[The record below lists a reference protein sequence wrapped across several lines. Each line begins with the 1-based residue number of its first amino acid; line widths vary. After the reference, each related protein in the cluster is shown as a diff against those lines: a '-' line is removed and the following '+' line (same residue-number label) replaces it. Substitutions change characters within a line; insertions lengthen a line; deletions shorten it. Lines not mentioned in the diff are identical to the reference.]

1 MPSALGQ
8 NTLQS
13 HRNSSASSLSP
24 SWIHFA
30 LPSVTDLI
38 FILVLVLLSYSVLSA
53 RLLGDAGIGWHIRN
67 GELMLRTH
75 TVTRADPFSYTM
87 SGRPWLAWEWLYD
100 ATIGAVHQS
109 LGLNG
114 VVFFTA
120 IVIALTF
127 ALTFHILL
135 ARGSLLQISLILLL
149 LAMGASMIHFL
160 ARPHV
165 LSWLFTVI
173 WFQLLDSAEVA
184 PENRRRLTW
193 LPLLMLLWVNLH
205 GGFLFGLALL
215 GLYWLAGMIQYLQT
229 GTQGRQAVA
238 AWVKQLSALGALSF
252 LATFANPYGYILHA
266 HIYRYLTN
274 RFLMNHIDEFRSPDF
289 HGIAQECFAV
299 LLVIAIVALAAA
311 RGKIRASQL
320 LGILFAS
327 YSGLYASR
335 NLPVASILLILVAGP
350 LFSAAVRDAGNNAEL
365 PDRTRNFLSRCSSF
379 ALRMGNLE
387 QSLRGHLWPVAAVT
401 FGLFVCTQHGRVASH
416 KLMNAH
422 FDEKKFPVAATQLI
436 AERSIHEP
444 IFSLD
449 SWGGYF
455 IYRLYPEMKVFV
467 DDRHDLYGEQFL
479 REYLTAIRLA
489 PGWDQVL
496 DGKRVNWVLMP
507 GDSTLANMLKETH
520 RWRIIYADDV
530 AVLLER
536 EEGVARPT

>member
-1 MPSALGQ
+1 MASALSQ
-8 NTLQS
+8 NTLQD
-13 HRNSSASSLSP
+13 RNSSASAFSP
-24 SWIHFA
+24 GWIHLA

-38 FILVLVLLSYSVLSA
+38 FILVLVLLSYSVLAA

-75 TVTRADPFSYTM
+75 MITRTDPFSYTM

-120 IVIALTF
+120 TVIAFTF
-127 ALTFHILL
+127 ALTFRILL
-135 ARGSLLQISLILLL
+135 ARGSLLQISIALLL
-149 LAMGASMIHFL
+149 LAMGAAMIHFL

-184 PENRRRLTW
+184 PGNRRQLLW

-215 GLYWLAGMIQYLQT
+215 GLYWLAGMIRYLQT
-229 GTQGRQAVA
+229 GTEGRQAVA
-238 AWVKQLSALGALSF
+238 PWVKQLSALGALSF
-252 LATFANPYGYILHA
+252 LATFANPYGYKLHA
-266 HIYRYLTN
+266 HIYRYLSN

-289 HGIAQECFAV
+289 HGVAQECFAV
-299 LLVIAIVALAAA
+299 LLVITIIALAAA

-320 LGILFAS
+320 LVILFAS

-335 NLPVASILLILVAGP
+335 NLPVASILLVLVAGP
-350 LFSAAVRDAGNNAEL
+350 LLSAAVRDAGNNAEL
-365 PDRTRNFLSRCSSF
+365 PDRTRNFLSRCCSS

-387 QSLRGHLWPVAAVT
+387 LSLRGHLWPVAAVI
-401 FGLFVCTQHGRVASH
+401 FGLFVCIQHGRVGSH
-416 KLMNAH
+416 QLMNAN
-422 FDEKKFPVAATQLI
+422 FDVKKFPVAAVQVI
-436 AERSIHEP
+436 AERGIQGT

-489 PGWDQVL
+489 PRWDEVL
-496 DGKRVNWVLMP
+496 DEKRVNWVLMP
-507 GDSTLANMLKETH
+507 GNSSLANMLKETH

-536 EEGVARPT
+536 EQGGTGPI

>member
-1 MPSALGQ
+1 MPSALSQ
-8 NTLQS
+8 NTPQID
-13 HRNSSASSLSP
+13 RNSSASAFSP
-24 SWIHFA
+24 GWIHLA

-38 FILVLVLLSYSVLSA
+38 FILVLVLLSYSVLAA

-75 TVTRADPFSYTM
+75 MITRTDPFSYTM

-120 IVIALTF
+120 TVIAFTF
-127 ALTFHILL
+127 ALTFRILL
-135 ARGSLLQISLILLL
+135 ARGSLLQISIALLL
-149 LAMGASMIHFL
+149 LAMGAAMIHFL

-184 PENRRRLTW
+184 PENRRQLLW

-215 GLYWLAGMIQYLQT
+215 GLYWLAGVIRYLQ
-229 GTQGRQAVA
+229 GGSESRQAA

-252 LATFANPYGYILHA
+252 LATFANPYGYKLHA
-266 HIYRYLTN
+266 HIYRYLSN

-289 HGIAQECFAV
+289 HGVAQECFAV
-299 LLVIAIVALAAA
+299 LLVITIIALAAA

-320 LGILFAS
+320 LVILFAS

-335 NLPVASILLILVAGP
+335 NLPVASILLVLVAGP
-350 LFSAAVRDAGNNAEL
+350 LLSAAVRDAGNNAKL

-387 QSLRGHLWPVAAVT
+387 QSLRGHLWPVAAVI
-401 FGLFVCTQHGRVASH
+401 FGLFVCIQHGRAGSH
-416 KLMNAH
+416 QLMNAH
-422 FDEKKFPVAATQLI
+422 FDVRKFPTAAVQVI
-436 AERSIHEP
+436 AERGIQEP

-489 PGWDQVL
+489 PRWDEVL
-496 DGKRVNWVLMP
+496 DEKRVNWVLMP
-507 GDSTLANMLKETH
+507 GDSSLANMLKETH
-520 RWRIIYADDV
+520 RWRVISADDV

-536 EEGVARPT
+536 EQGGTGPI

>member
-1 MPSALGQ
+1 MASALSQ
-8 NTLQS
+8 NTLQID
-13 HRNSSASSLSP
+13 RDSSASSFSP
-24 SWIHFA
+24 GWIHFA

-38 FILVLVLLSYSVLSA
+38 FILVLVLLSYSVLAA

-67 GELMLRTH
+67 GELMLRSH
-75 TVTRADPFSYTM
+75 MITRTDPFSYTM

-100 ATIGAVHQS
+100 AIIGVVHKS

-120 IVIALTF
+120 IVIAFTF
-127 ALTFHILL
+127 ALTFRILL
-135 ARGSLLQISLILLL
+135 ARGSLLQISIALLL
-149 LAMGASMIHFL
+149 LAMGAAMIHFL

-184 PENRRRLTW
+184 PENWRQLLW

-215 GLYWLAGMIQYLQT
+215 GLYWLAGVIRYLQ
-229 GTQGRQAVA
+229 GGSESRQAA

-252 LATFANPYGYILHA
+252 LATFANPYGYKLHA
-266 HIYRYLTN
+266 HIYRYLSN

-289 HGIAQECFAV
+289 HGVAQECFAV
-299 LLVIAIVALAAA
+299 LLVITIIALAAA
-311 RGKIRASQL
+311 RAKIRNSQL
-320 LGILFAS
+320 LLILFAS

-335 NLPVASILLILVAGP
+335 NLPVASILLVLVAGP
-350 LFSAAVRDAGNNAEL
+350 LLSAAVRDAGNNAEL
-365 PDRTRNFLSRCSSF
+365 PDRTRNFFSRCSSF

-387 QSLRGHLWPVAAVT
+387 LSLRGHLWPVGAVI
-401 FGLFVCTQHGRVASH
+401 FGLFVCIQHGRVGSH
-416 KLMNAH
+416 QLMNAH
-422 FDEKKFPVAATQLI
+422 FDGKKFPVAAVRVI
-436 AERSIHEP
+436 AERGIHEP

-489 PGWDQVL
+489 PGWDEVL
-496 DGKRVNWVLMP
+496 DEKRVNWVLMP
-507 GDSTLANMLKETH
+507 GNSSLANMLKETH

-536 EEGVARPT
+536 EQGGTGPI

>member
-1 MPSALGQ
+1 LSQ
-8 NTLQS
+8 NRPQID
-13 HRNSSASSLSP
+13 RDSSASSFSP

-38 FILVLVLLSYSVLSA
+38 FILVLALLSYSVLSA

-100 ATIGAVHQS
+100 AIIGVVHQS

-120 IVIALTF
+120 LVIALTF
-127 ALTFHILL
+127 VLTFRILL
-135 ARGSLLQISLILLL
+135 ARGSLLQISVALLL
-149 LAMGASMIHFL
+149 LAMGAAMIHFL

-173 WFQLLDSAEVA
+173 WFQVLDSAEVA
-184 PENRRRLTW
+184 PENRRRLLW

-215 GLYWLAGMIQYLQT
+215 GLDWLAGMVRYLRT
-229 GTQGRQAVA
+229 GTEGRQGAA
-238 AWVKQLSALGALSF
+238 AWVKQLSAMGALSF
-252 LATFANPYGYILHA
+252 LATFANPYGYRLHA
-266 HIYRYLTN
+266 HIYRYLSN

-289 HGIAQECFAV
+289 HGVAQECFAV
-299 LLVIAIVALAAA
+299 LLVITIVALAAA
-311 RGKIRASQL
+311 RAKIRPSQL
-320 LGILFAS
+320 LVILFAS

-335 NLPVASILLILVAGP
+335 NLPVASILLVLVAGP
-350 LFSAAVRDAGNNAEL
+350 MLSGAVRDAANSAEL

-387 QSLRGHLWPVAAVT
+387 LSLRGHLWPVAAVI
-401 FGLFVCTQHGRVASH
+401 FGLFVCIQHGRVGSH
-416 KLMNAH
+416 QLMNAH
-422 FDEKKFPVAATQLI
+422 FDVKKFPVAAVQVI
-436 AERSIHEP
+436 AERGIHEP

-536 EEGVARPT
+536 EEGVAGPT

>member
-1 MPSALGQ
+1 MASALSQ
-8 NTLQS
+8 NTVQD
-13 HRNSSASSLSP
+13 RNSSASSFSP
-24 SWIHFA
+24 GWIHFA

-38 FILVLVLLSYSVLSA
+38 FILVLVLLSYSVLAA

-67 GELMLRTH
+67 GELMMRTH
-75 TVTRADPFSYTM
+75 MITRADPFSYTM

-100 ATIGAVHQS
+100 AIIGAVHQS

-120 IVIALTF
+120 TAIAFTF
-127 ALTFHILL
+127 ALTFRLLL
-135 ARGSLLQISLILLL
+135 ARGSMLQISVTLLL
-149 LAMGASMIHFL
+149 LAMGAAMIHFL

-184 PENRRRLTW
+184 PENRRQLLW

-215 GLYWLAGMIQYLQT
+215 GLYCLAGTIRYLQA
-229 GTQGRQAVA
+229 GAESRQAA
-238 AWVKQLSALGALSF
+238 AWVKQLSAVGALSF
-252 LATFANPYGYILHA
+252 LATFANPYGYRLHA
-266 HIYRYLTN
+266 HIYRYLSN

-289 HGIAQECFAV
+289 HGVAQECFAV
-299 LLVIAIVALAAA
+299 LLVITIIALAAA

-320 LGILFAS
+320 LVILFAS

-335 NLPVASILLILVAGP
+335 NLPVASILLILIAGP
-350 LFSAAVRDAGNNAEL
+350 MLSAAVRDTGNNAEL
-365 PDRTRNFLSRCSSF
+365 PDRTRNFFSRCSSF
-379 ALRMGNLE
+379 ALRMGSLE
-387 QSLRGHLWPVAAVT
+387 LSLRGRLWPVAAVV
-401 FGLFVCTQHGRVASH
+401 FGLFVCIQHGRVGSH
-416 KLMNAH
+416 QLMNAH
-422 FDEKKFPVAATQLI
+422 FDVKKFPVAAVQVI
-436 AERSIHEP
+436 AERGIQGT

-489 PGWDQVL
+489 PGWDEVL
-496 DGKRVNWVLMP
+496 DEKRVNWVLMP
-507 GDSTLANMLKETH
+507 GNSSLANMLKETH
-520 RWRIIYADDV
+520 RWRVIYADDV
-530 AVLLER
+530 AILLER
-536 EEGVARPT
+536 EQGGTGPI

>member
-1 MPSALGQ
+1 MASALRQ
-8 NTLQS
+8 TTPQTD
-13 HRNSSASSLSP
+13 RNSSAISSSP
-24 SWIHFA
+24 GWIHLA

-38 FILVLVLLSYSVLSA
+38 FIIVLLSLSFSVLSA

-75 TVTRADPFSYTM
+75 MVTRTDPFSYSM
-87 SGRPWLAWEWLYD
+87 SGRSWLAWEWLYD

-114 VVFFTA
+114 VVFFAA

-127 ALTFHILL
+127 ALTFRILL
-135 ARGSLLQISLILLL
+135 TRGSLLQISLVLLL
-149 LAMGASMIHFL
+149 LAMAASMIHFL

-165 LSWLFTVI
+165 LSWLFTVL

-184 PENRRRLTW
+184 PENRRRLIW

-215 GLYWLAGMIQYLQT
+215 GLYWLAGMIRYWQA
-229 GTQGRQAVA
+229 GTESRQAA
-238 AWVKQLSALGALSF
+238 AWVKQLSSVGALSF
-252 LATFANPYGYILHA
+252 LATFANPYGYKLHA
-266 HIYRYLTN
+266 HIYRYLSN

-289 HGIAQECFAV
+289 HGVAQECFAV
-299 LLVIAIVALAAA
+299 LLVITIVAVAAKRA
-311 RGKIRASQL
+311 KTRASQL
-320 LGILFAS
+320 LVILFAS

-350 LFSAAVRDAGNNAEL
+350 LLSAAVRDAGNNAEL

-387 QSLRGHLWPVAAVT
+387 QSLRGHLWPVAAVI
-401 FGLFVCTQHGRVASH
+401 FGLFVCIQHGRAGSH
-416 KLMNAH
+416 QLMNAH
-422 FDEKKFPVAATQLI
+422 FDVKKFPTAAVQVI
-436 AERSIHEP
+436 AERGIHEP

-467 DDRHDLYGEQFL
+467 DDRHDLYDEQFL
-479 REYLTAIRLA
+479 REYLSAIRLA
-489 PGWDQVL
+489 PGWDEVL
-496 DGKRVNWVLMP
+496 DEKRVNWVLMP
-507 GDSTLANMLKETH
+507 ADSSLANMLKETH
-520 RWRIIYADDV
+520 RWRTIYADDV

-536 EEGVARPT
+536 EQGGAGPM

>member
-1 MPSALGQ
+1 MASALSQ
-8 NTLQS
+8 NTLQD
-13 HRNSSASSLSP
+13 RNSSASAFSP
-24 SWIHFA
+24 GWIHLA

-38 FILVLVLLSYSVLSA
+38 FILVLVLLSYSVLAA

-75 TVTRADPFSYTM
+75 MITRTDPFSYTM

-120 IVIALTF
+120 TVIAFTF
-127 ALTFHILL
+127 ALTFRILL
-135 ARGSLLQISLILLL
+135 ARGSLLQISIALLL
-149 LAMGASMIHFL
+149 LAMGAAMIHFL

-184 PENRRRLTW
+184 PENWRQLLW

-215 GLYWLAGMIQYLQT
+215 GLYWLAGVIRYLQ
-229 GTQGRQAVA
+229 GGSESRQAA

-252 LATFANPYGYILHA
+252 LATFANPYGYKLHA
-266 HIYRYLTN
+266 HIYRYLSN

-289 HGIAQECFAV
+289 HGVAQECFAV
-299 LLVIAIVALAAA
+299 LLVITIIALAAA

-320 LGILFAS
+320 LVILFAS

-335 NLPVASILLILVAGP
+335 NLPVASILLVLVAGP
-350 LFSAAVRDAGNNAEL
+350 LLSAAVRDAGNTAKL

-387 QSLRGHLWPVAAVT
+387 QSLRGHLWPVAAVI
-401 FGLFVCTQHGRVASH
+401 FGLFVCIQHGRAGSH
-416 KLMNAH
+416 QLMNAH
-422 FDEKKFPVAATQLI
+422 FDVRKFPTAAVQVI
-436 AERSIHEP
+436 AERGIQEP

-489 PGWDQVL
+489 PGWDEVL
-496 DGKRVNWVLMP
+496 DEKRVNWVLMP
-507 GDSTLANMLKETH
+507 GNSSLANMLKETH
-520 RWRIIYADDV
+520 RWRVIYADDV
-530 AVLLER
+530 AILLER
-536 EEGVARPT
+536 EQGGTGPI

>member
-1 MPSALGQ
+1 MASALSQ
-8 NTLQS
+8 NTVQD
-13 HRNSSASSLSP
+13 RNSSASSFSP

-38 FILVLVLLSYSVLSA
+38 FILVLVLLSYSVLAA

-67 GELMLRTH
+67 GELMMRTH
-75 TVTRADPFSYTM
+75 MITRADPFSYTM

-100 ATIGAVHQS
+100 AIIGAVHQS
-109 LGLNG
+109 LGWNG

-120 IVIALTF
+120 TAIAFTF
-127 ALTFHILL
+127 ALTFRLLL
-135 ARGSLLQISLILLL
+135 ARGSMLQISVTLLL
-149 LAMGASMIHFL
+149 LAMGAAMIHFL

-184 PENRRRLTW
+184 PENWRQLLW

-215 GLYWLAGMIQYLQT
+215 GLYCLAGTIRYLQA
-229 GTQGRQAVA
+229 GAESRQAA
-238 AWVKQLSALGALSF
+238 AWVKQLSAVGALSF
-252 LATFANPYGYILHA
+252 LATFANPYGYRLHA
-266 HIYRYLTN
+266 HIYRYLSN

-289 HGIAQECFAV
+289 HGVAQECFAV
-299 LLVIAIVALAAA
+299 LLVITIIALAAA

-320 LGILFAS
+320 LVILFAS

-335 NLPVASILLILVAGP
+335 NLPVASILLILIAGP
-350 LFSAAVRDAGNNAEL
+350 MLSAAVRDTGNNAEL
-365 PDRTRNFLSRCSSF
+365 PDRTRNFFSRCSSF
-379 ALRMGNLE
+379 ALRMGSLE
-387 QSLRGHLWPVAAVT
+387 LSLRGRLWPVAAVV
-401 FGLFVCTQHGRVASH
+401 FGLFVCIQHGRVGSH
-416 KLMNAH
+416 QLMNAH
-422 FDEKKFPVAATQLI
+422 FDVKKFPVAAVQVI
-436 AERSIHEP
+436 AERGIQGT

-489 PGWDQVL
+489 PRWDEVL
-496 DGKRVNWVLMP
+496 DEKRVNWVLMP
-507 GDSTLANMLKETH
+507 GNSSLANMLKETH
-520 RWRIIYADDV
+520 RWRVIYADDV

-536 EEGVARPT
+536 EQGGTGPI